1 MQKEIT
7 QESPLLTANGDLAQ
21 IGWARNQ
28 LLDCDL
34 DYVSFYPGIF
44 KFWEFARLKRWDYY
58 AVFTPTRFFSAT
70 IADLGYAGNVFV
82 YTLDFESENL
92 HEEGLV
98 IPLGKGITLPR
109 NSTEGDCHYEG
120 QGVKLHFSTKP
131 ESRAISVNWPAFHA
145 GRGISAEISMACPP
159 EHESMTI
166 VIPIPEKRFY
176 YNRKI
181 NCMPATGWVKYGD
194 VHEELQPDTS
204 LGQLDWG
211 RGVWE
216 YSSFWLW
223 ASASGFLSDGCRV
236 GLNLGSG
243 FGDTSQAT
251 ENALIL
257 DGVIHKLDQ
266 VTFDYDPN
274 DFMKPWKFKDN
285 QGRLDLVFSPFKD
298 RFAATHL
305 MVIDSE
311 VHQMFGRYTG
321 KVVADNGNEIQIDG
335 LIGFAEE
342 HYARW

>member
-7 QESPLLTANGDLAQ
+7 QKGPLLSGNGKLAQ
-21 IGWARNQ
+21 IGWARHQ
-28 LLDCDL
+28 YLDCNL
-34 DYVSFYPGIF
+34 DYLSFYLRF
-44 KFWEFARLKRWDYY
+44 LKFWQFARTKRWDYY
-58 AVFTPTRFFSAT
+58 AVFTPRRFFSAT

-82 YTLDFESENL
+82 YSLDFESGDL

-98 IPLGKGITLPR
+98 IPLGKGIALPR
-109 NSTEGDCHYEG
+109 NSTEGDSHYEG
-120 QGVKLHFSTKP
+120 QGVELHFSTTP
-131 ESRAISVNWPAFHA
+131 EARSISVDWPAFHD
-145 GRGISAEISMACPP
+145 GRGISAEISMACPT

-166 VIPIPEKRFY
+166 TIPIPKKRFY

-194 VHEELQPDTS
+194 VQEELQPDTS

-223 ASASGFLSDGCRV
+223 ASASGFLPDGRKI

-257 DGVIHKLDQ
+257 EGVIHKFDQ
-266 VTFDYDPN
+266 VTFDYDPE
-274 DFMKPWKFKDN
+274 DFIKPWVFNDN
-285 QGRLDLVFSPFKD
+285 EDRLDLIFTPFKD

-305 MVIDSE
+305 LIIDSE
-311 VHQMFGRYTG
+311 VHQMFGRYAG
-321 KVVADNGNEIQIDG
+321 KVVADDGEEIHIDG
-335 LIGFAEE
+335 LIGFAEQ